1 LQADGDHGKEHRR
14 PMQASN
20 AAILKSDTSSPV
32 ILRGR
37 SKGLE
42 VVLDGDASLAKLA
55 EELESKLE
63 EAPHFFA
70 GGDVSILFEGR
81 LPEGCLGRVEEI
93 VARYAMRVTSVKSR
107 AEAETQAS
115 RRADPAPA
123 PKPAPE
129 SHPAPTA
136 QANAPKLIAGP
147 VRSGVVLEVP
157 GNVVIVGDVNP
168 GAEVVAAGNIVV
180 LGTLRGIAHAAC
192 AGDDGFVLALQLAPQ
207 QLRIGSLIA
216 RAGDADSAAHG
227 AEIAYAKGGQIIVE
241 TYRGKL
247 PSGLGIGIR

>member
-1 LQADGDHGKEHRR
+1 
-14 PMQASN
+14 
-20 AAILKSDTSSPV
+20 
-32 ILRGR
+32 
-37 SKGLE
+37 
-42 VVLDGDASLAKLA
+42 
-55 EELESKLE
+55 
-63 EAPHFFA
+63 
-70 GGDVSILFEGR
+70 
-81 LPEGCLGRVEEI
+81 VEEI

-107 AEAETQAS
+107 AEAEAQAA

-123 PKPAPE
+123 PQPAPQPAPE
-129 SHPAPTA
+129 THPAPTP

-168 GAEVVAAGNIVV
+168 GAEIVAAGNIVV